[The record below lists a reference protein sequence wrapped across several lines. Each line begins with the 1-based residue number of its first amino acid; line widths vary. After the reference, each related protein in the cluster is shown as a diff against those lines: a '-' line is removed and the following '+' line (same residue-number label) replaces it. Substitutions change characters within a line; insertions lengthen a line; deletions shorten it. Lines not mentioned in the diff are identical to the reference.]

1 MALQPLEGYVVGI
14 TADRRWSE
22 QAELLK
28 RRGAEILHGP
38 TISTLYLADD
48 DALRAATLSLI
59 ESPPDYL
66 VATTGI
72 GIRAWLEAVDTWGL
86 GPQLTTA
93 LSKALV
99 VARGPKAAAA
109 VQSAGF
115 DVWQRSPTERL
126 PEILDLLK
134 AERLAGRRVAIQEYG
149 MESPELSAALS
160 DEGAEVIGVPVYRWR
175 LPEDDGPARRLVEAA
190 CSGRLD
196 AVTFTSAP
204 AVHNLF
210 VIAGR
215 IDLAEDLR
223 DALNASV
230 VAGCVGPVCGG
241 AAREEGVDTPLQ
253 PDVGRLGLLVRALS
267 DHVRQRRR
275 TLSLAG
281 VSVVVQGSALLLD
294 DHAVELSPL
303 ERSVFD
309 QLAERPG
316 VVVSRASL
324 LRNGWGSASTN
335 AQVLEATMAR
345 LRRRLGPAAPALQ
358 SVAGRG
364 YRLACEP
371 GPSLAPAGTGE
382 PAGRS
387 GPD

>member
-28 RRGAEILHGP
+28 RRGADVLHGP

-48 DALRAATLSLI
+48 DALRAATMALI
-59 ESPPDYL
+59 ERPPDYL

-86 GPQLTTA
+86 GAQLTEA
-93 LSKALV
+93 LGKALV

-115 DVWQRSPTERL
+115 EVWQRSPTERL
-126 PEILDLLK
+126 PEIIDLLR
-134 AERLAGRRVAIQEYG
+134 AEPLAGKRVAVQEYG
-149 MESPELSAALS
+149 MESPEMTAALS
-160 DEGAEVIGVPVYRWR
+160 EAGADVVSVPVYRWR
-175 LPEDDGPARRLVEAA
+175 MPDDDGPARRLVESA
-190 CSGRLD
+190 CVGKLD

-210 VIAGR
+210 VIAERMGAA
-215 IDLAEDLR
+215 DDLR
-223 DALNASV
+223 RAFNDGNV

-241 AAREEGVDTPLQ
+241 AAREQGINAPLQ
-253 PDVGRLGLLVRALS
+253 PEIGRLGLLVRALS
-267 DHVRQRRR
+267 DHVQQRRR

-281 VSVVVQGSALLLD
+281 VSVVVQGSAILLD
-294 DHAVELSPL
+294 EQSVELSPL

-324 LRNGWGSASTN
+324 LKQGWGSATTN

-364 YRLACEP
+364 YRLACDP
-371 GPSLAPAGTGE
+371 VGTPPPADAGGGT
-382 PAGRS
+382 P
-387 GPD
+387 

>member
-22 QAELLK
+22 QAELLR
-28 RRGAEILHGP
+28 RRGADVLHGP
-38 TISTLYLADD
+38 TISTLYLAGDE
-48 DALRAATLSLI
+48 ALRASTLSLI
-59 ESPPDYL
+59 DTPPHYL

-72 GIRAWLEAVDTWGL
+72 GIRAWLEAADTWGL
-86 GPQLTTA
+86 GAQLTA
-93 LSKALV
+93 SLSNALV
-99 VARGPKAAAA
+99 VARGPKAAGA
-109 VQSAGF
+109 VQSAGLE
-115 DVWQRSPTERL
+115 VWQRSPTERL
-126 PEILDLLK
+126 PEILDLLL
-134 AERLAGRRVAIQEYG
+134 AQPLAGRRVAVQEYG
-149 MESPELSAALS
+149 MESPELTATLTEA
-160 DEGAEVIGVPVYRWR
+160 GAEVVSVPVYRWR
-175 LPEDDGPARRLVEAA
+175 MPEDDGPARRLVEAT

-210 VIAGR
+210 RIAERMGQA
-215 IDLAEDLR
+215 DALR
-223 DALNASV
+223 DAFNDDV

-241 AAREEGVDTPLQ
+241 AARQEGVHAPLQ

-267 DHVRQRRR
+267 DHVQERRR

-281 VSVVVQGSALLLD
+281 VSVVAQGSAILLD
-294 DHAVELSPL
+294 DEAVELSPL

-309 QLAERPG
+309 QLAKRPG

-324 LRNGWGSASTN
+324 LKQGWGSSATN

-364 YRLACEP
+364 YRLACDP
-371 GPSLAPAGTGE
+371 APAPSPAEAGE
-382 PAGRS
+382 GAEYN
-387 GPD
+387 

>member
-28 RRGAEILHGP
+28 RRGAEVLHGP
-38 TISTLYLADD
+38 TISTQYLADD
-48 DALRAATLSLI
+48 DALRAATMSLI
-59 ESPPDYL
+59 ERPPDYL

-86 GPQLTTA
+86 GAQLTAA
-93 LSKALV
+93 LSTALV

-109 VQSAGF
+109 VQSAGLE
-115 DVWQRSPTERL
+115 VWQRSPTERL
-126 PEILDLLK
+126 PEIVDLLR
-134 AERLAGRRVAIQEYG
+134 AEPLAGKRVAVQEYG
-149 MESPELSAALS
+149 MESPELTAALT
-160 DEGAEVIGVPVYRWR
+160 EVGADVVSVPVYRWR
-175 LPEDDGPARRLVEAA
+175 MPDDDGPARRLVEAA
-190 CSGRLD
+190 CSGKLD

-215 IDLAEDLR
+215 MGAADELR
-223 DALNASV
+223 HAFNDNV

-241 AAREEGVDTPLQ
+241 AAREQGIDAPLQ
-253 PDVGRLGLLVRALS
+253 PEVGRLGLLVRALS
-267 DHVRQRRR
+267 DHVQQRRL
-275 TLSLAG
+275 TLSMAG
-281 VSVVVQGSALLLD
+281 VTVVVQGSTILLD
-294 DHAVELSPL
+294 DQAVELSPL

-309 QLAERPG
+309 QLARRPG
-316 VVVSRASL
+316 VVVSRSSL
-324 LRNGWGSASTN
+324 LKQGWGSATTN

-358 SVAGRG
+358 SVTGRG
-364 YRLACEP
+364 YRLACDAVP
-371 GPSLAPAGTGE
+371 APS
-382 PAGRS
+382 
-387 GPD
+387 PDEAN

>member
-1 MALQPLEGYVVGI
+1 MVGI

-28 RRGAEILHGP
+28 RRGADVLHGP

-48 DALRAATLSLI
+48 DALRAATMALI
-59 ESPPDYL
+59 ERPPDYL

-86 GPQLTTA
+86 GPRLTPA
-93 LSKALV
+93 LGKALV

-115 DVWQRSPTERL
+115 EVWQRSPTERL
-126 PEILDLLK
+126 PEIIDLLR
-134 AERLAGRRVAIQEYG
+134 AEPLAGKRVAVQEYG
-149 MESPELSAALS
+149 MESPELTASLT
-160 DEGAEVIGVPVYRWR
+160 EVGADVVSVPVYRWR
-175 LPEDDGPARRLVEAA
+175 MPEDDGPARRLVEAA

-210 VIAGR
+210 VIADRMGAA
-215 IDLAEDLR
+215 DDLR
-223 DALNASV
+223 NAFNDNV

-241 AAREEGVDTPLQ
+241 AAREEGVEVPLQ
-253 PDVGRLGLLVRALS
+253 PEMGRLGLLVRALS
-267 DHVRQRRR
+267 DHVQQRRR

-281 VSVVVQGSALLLD
+281 VSVVVQGSAILLD
-294 DHAVELSPL
+294 EESVELSPL

-316 VVVSRASL
+316 VVVSRAIL
-324 LRNGWGSASTN
+324 LKQGWGSATTN

-364 YRLACEP
+364 YRLACDP
-371 GPSLAPAGTGE
+371 VPLPPSPTQDEGGNTYN
-382 PAGRS
+382 
-387 GPD
+387 

>member
-1 MALQPLEGYVVGI
+1 MVGI

-28 RRGAEILHGP
+28 RRGADVLHGP

-48 DALRAATLSLI
+48 DALRAATISLI
-59 ESPPDYL
+59 ERPPDYL

-86 GPQLTTA
+86 GDQVTA
-93 LSKALV
+93 ALGKALV

-115 DVWQRSPTERL
+115 EVWQRSPTERL
-126 PEILDLLK
+126 PEIIDLLR
-134 AERLAGRRVAIQEYG
+134 AEPLAGKRVAVQEYG
-149 MESPELSAALS
+149 MESPELTAALT
-160 DEGAEVIGVPVYRWR
+160 EVGADVVSVPVYRWR
-175 LPEDDGPARRLVEAA
+175 MPEDDGPARRLVEAA
-190 CSGRLD
+190 CVGKLD

-210 VIAGR
+210 VIAERMGAA
-215 IDLAEDLR
+215 DDLR
-223 DALNASV
+223 RAFNDGNV

-241 AAREEGVDTPLQ
+241 AAREQGINAPLQ
-253 PDVGRLGLLVRALS
+253 PEIGRLGLLVRALS
-267 DHVRQRRR
+267 DHVQQRRR

-281 VSVVVQGSALLLD
+281 VSVVVQGSAILLD
-294 DHAVELSPL
+294 EQSVELSPL

-324 LRNGWGSASTN
+324 LKQGWGSATTN

-364 YRLACEP
+364 YRLVCDP
-371 GPSLAPAGTGE
+371 VPPT
-382 PAGRS
+382 
-387 GPD
+387 DD

>member
-28 RRGAEILHGP
+28 RRGAETLHGP
-38 TISTLYLADD
+38 TIATQYLADD
-48 DALRAATLSLI
+48 EALRAATLSLI
-59 ESPPDYL
+59 GRPPDYL

-72 GIRAWLEAVDTWGL
+72 GIRAWFEAVDTWGL
-86 GPQLTTA
+86 GGQLTEA
-93 LSKALV
+93 LGQALV

-109 VQSAGF
+109 VQSAGLE
-115 DVWQRSPTERL
+115 VWQRSPTERL
-126 PEILDLLK
+126 PEIVDLLR
-134 AERLAGRRVAIQEYG
+134 AEPLAGRRVAVQEYG
-149 MESPELSAALS
+149 MESPELTVALT
-160 DEGAEVIGVPVYRWR
+160 EAGAEVVSVPVYRWR
-175 LPEDDGPARRLVEAA
+175 MPEDDGPARRLVEAA

-210 VIAGR
+210 VIADRMG
-215 IDLAEDLR
+215 LAEDLR
-223 DALNASV
+223 QAFNGNV
-230 VAGCVGPVCGG
+230 VAGCVGPVCGA
-241 AAREEGVDTPLQ
+241 AAREEGVTAPLQ

-267 DHVRQRRR
+267 DHAERRRR

-281 VSVVVQGSALLLD
+281 VSVVVQGSTILLED
-294 DHAVELSPL
+294 QAVELSPL

-309 QLAERPG
+309 QLADRPG

-324 LRNGWGSASTN
+324 LKQGWGSATTN

-364 YRLACEP
+364 YRLACDPADETP
-371 GPSLAPAGTGE
+371 PAG
-382 PAGRS
+382 AG
-387 GPD
+387 GATPVD